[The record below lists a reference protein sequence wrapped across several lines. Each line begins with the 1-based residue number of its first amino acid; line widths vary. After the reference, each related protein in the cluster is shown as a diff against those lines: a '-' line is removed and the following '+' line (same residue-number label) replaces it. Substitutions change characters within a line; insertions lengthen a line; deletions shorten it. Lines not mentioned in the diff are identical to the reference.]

1 MYCQQIQ
8 NSLLSITT
16 ESFADFCVCVV
27 PPAVWSSD
35 PPVLLYPSL
44 LPLSLTSLEALDVWC
59 MEELPASACFSSPC
73 GSGSGSSSS
82 GMRHNS
88 SYRSF
93 SGLCTRLSSVGSNL
107 CNLAGSNSSSSAE
120 DMAAAAA
127 TAAVIAGADAEV
139 LISLAPAG
147 AFHRRAASSDAAGCL
162 LLQQQPVQLQPLQL
176 QQQQEVLLLRT
187 PHLQR
192 LVLRST
198 SPCAE
203 RQLHMP
209 DLRLCSSLESLELHH
224 SQLNQCHL
232 QHIAASCPAS
242 LRSLKL
248 VAIDDTARIRAS
260 GLTILTRLSAL
271 TDLSVHAHE
280 RAINKNVRKAISSMA
295 QLRSLTLLT
304 SPDYPTSFARN
315 LACLTQLTNLMVL
328 RVGLGFGA
336 LDALRRLGSHVSKA
350 LPHCTYQMLTDTCT
364 D

>member
-1 MYCQQIQ
+1 
-8 NSLLSITT
+8 
-16 ESFADFCVCVV
+16 
-27 PPAVWSSD
+27 
-35 PPVLLYPSL
+35 
-44 LPLSLTSLEALDVWC
+44 
-59 MEELPASACFSSPC
+59 MEDLPAGFCSS
-73 GSGSGSSSS
+73 SNSSS
-82 GMRHNS
+82 GGGMRHSS

-93 SGLCTRLSSVGSNL
+93 TGLCTRLSSVGSNL
-107 CNLAGSNSSSSAE
+107 CNLGSSSSAAE
-120 DMAAAAA
+120 EYAAAAA

-139 LISLAPAG
+139 LISLAPVG
-147 AFHRRAASSDAAGCL
+147 CFHRRAASSDAVAC
-162 LLQQQPVQLQPLQL
+162 LLQQQQQQVQSHAP
-176 QQQQEVLLLRT
+176 QQQQQQDVLLLQT

-198 SPCAE
+198 SPCAD
-203 RQLHMP
+203 RRLHMP

-248 VAIDDTARIRAS
+248 VAVDDTARIRAS
-260 GLTILTRLSAL
+260 GLTILTKLSVL

-280 RAINKNVRKAISSMA
+280 RAINKNVRRAISSMG

>member
-1 MYCQQIQ
+1 
-8 NSLLSITT
+8 
-16 ESFADFCVCVV
+16 
-27 PPAVWSSD
+27 
-35 PPVLLYPSL
+35 
-44 LPLSLTSLEALDVWC
+44 
-59 MEELPASACFSSPC
+59 MEELPAGFC
-73 GSGSGSSSS
+73 SSSNSS
-82 GMRHNS
+82 GGMWHSS

-93 SGLCTRLSSVGSNL
+93 TGLCTRLSSVGSNL
-107 CNLAGSNSSSSAE
+107 CNLGSSSSAAE
-120 DMAAAAA
+120 EYAAAAA

-139 LISLAPAG
+139 LISLAPVG
-147 AFHRRAASSDAAGCL
+147 CFHRRAASSDAAASL
-162 LLQQQPVQLQPLQL
+162 LLQQQQQQVQPHPPPP
-176 QQQQEVLLLRT
+176 QQQQQDVLLLQT

-198 SPCAE
+198 SPCAD
-203 RQLHMP
+203 RRLHMP
-209 DLRLCSSLESLELHH
+209 HLRLCSSLESLELHH

-248 VAIDDTARIRAS
+248 VAVHDTARIRAS
-260 GLTILTRLSAL
+260 GLTILTKLSVL
-271 TDLSVHAHE
+271 TNLSVHAHE
-280 RAINKNVRKAISSMA
+280 RAINKNVRRAISSMG